1 MPEISLLNFKKPMRL
16 FLPSNNAKG
25 NKIHFII
32 LNNENNDKLRFRG
45 RMLLSRDFSVVL
57 ITQWQPSIF
66 VSTFCN
72 SHGVAGDFYLYLTSF
87 YLVQVLSSRS

>member
-1 MPEISLLNFKKPMRL
+1 MRL
-16 FLPSNNAKG
+16 FLLSNNAKG

-57 ITQWQPSIF
+57 ITQWQSSIF
-66 VSTFCN
+66 VPTFCN
-72 SHGVAGDFYLYLTSF
+72 SHGVAGDFHLYLTSF